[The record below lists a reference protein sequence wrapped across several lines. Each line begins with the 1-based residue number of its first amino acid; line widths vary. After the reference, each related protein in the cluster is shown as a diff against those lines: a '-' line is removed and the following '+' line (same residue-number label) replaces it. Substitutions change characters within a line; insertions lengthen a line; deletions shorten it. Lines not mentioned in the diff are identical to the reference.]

1 MLKPVTAVTA
11 VDDPRPLESPEDQP
25 EEIIADGIARFVIGR
40 FESFR
45 RHRNRTDLDNACN
58 TAMRQYQ
65 GQYSPE
71 KLAEISRFGGSKVY
85 SRMISTKCRAATALL
100 RDVFLGADKT
110 WGVEPTPDPTLPEDV
125 TGQIDQ
131 MVMMEVMALTQNGVA
146 PEPAVI
152 EQRRMQLQAAGAQAQ
167 VQKAREYAE
176 AAENRLQDLL
186 LEGGFYE
193 AMIEFLTDLPIYPY
207 ACIKGP
213 VVQNVV
219 DTKWEGGYMREVRTP
234 RLMWYR
240 VAPQDVYFTPGVS
253 RIADA
258 AAVEHI
264 KLSRGDL
271 QSMRG
276 LPGYNDAGI
285 EAILRDYP
293 EGYTMAMVDDATRAV
308 LENRESPMLNSSGLY
323 DTLEYTGAMRG
334 QLLLDHNFTEKQVPD
349 PEQDYHIKAWVC
361 GRHTV
366 KVHINPNPK
375 KRSDYF
381 ATSYEKIPGSLQ
393 GNGIP
398 AIIEDV
404 EGVANACLRSL
415 VNNMSIASGP
425 QVAINEERLSPSTNS
440 DDLYPWKR
448 WRFISDPMANSVEKP
463 IDFFQP
469 QSNANELLG
478 VYKEMLNIADDN
490 SAIPRYMTGSEKVG
504 GAARTA
510 SGLSMLLNNASKM
523 LQTVASNID
532 REIME
537 PLLQNLYDLLML
549 TDESGLL
556 RGDEN
561 IAVKGVQV
569 AMQKETERMRK
580 LEFLNITGNPIDMG
594 IIGPE
599 GRAHILRDLADDLG
613 MPGTSVVPNDVVL
626 KQRIQAQ
633 QHAAQQQ
640 AAAPEEDGA
649 QRPSEPFDNAH
660 RTRNMS

>member
-1 MLKPVTAVTA
+1 MAQMLHAVETVESLDDVKP
-11 VDDPRPLESPEDQP
+11 PETIA
-25 EEIIADGIARFVIGR
+25 EEVIGDGVARFVIGR
-40 FESFR
+40 FESFKA
-45 RHRNRTDLDNACN
+45 HADRTNLDGACN
-58 TAMRQYQ
+58 TAARQYQ
-65 GQYSPE
+65 GKYSAA
-71 KLAEISRFGGSKVY
+71 KLAEIAQFGGSKVY

-110 WGVEPTPDPTLPEDV
+110 WGIDPTPDPTLPDEI

-131 MVMMEVMALTQNGVA
+131 MVMMEIMAMTQGGQA
-146 PEPAVI
+146 PEQSMI

-167 VQKAREYAE
+167 VQKAQGYAL
-176 AAENRLQDLL
+176 AAERRLHDLL
-186 LEGGFYE
+186 EEGGFYT

-207 ACIKGP
+207 ACVKGP
-213 VVQNVV
+213 VVQNIV
-219 DTKWEGGYMREVRTP
+219 DTKWVDGYMQEVKTP

-240 VAPQDVYFTPGVS
+240 VAPQDIYYTPGVS

-258 AAVEHI
+258 DIIEHT
-264 KLSRGDL
+264 KLSRSDL
-271 QSMRG
+271 QSMVG
-276 LPGYNDAGI
+276 LPGYNNAGI
-285 EAILRDYP
+285 RSILTEYP
-293 EGYTMAMVDDATRAV
+293 GGYVMSRVDDSTRAD
-308 LENRESPMLNSSGLY
+308 LENRESPGFNSSGLY
-323 DTLEYTGAMRG
+323 DALEYTGAVNG
-334 QLLLDHNFTEKQVPD
+334 QLLLDHGFKQ
-349 PEQDYHIKAWVC
+349 EQVQDALQDFHVKAWII
-361 GRHTV
+361 GRHTI

-375 KRSDYF
+375 KRHDYF
-381 ATSYEKIPGSLQ
+381 LTSYEKIPGSVQ

-425 QVAINEERLSPSTNS
+425 QVAINEERLSPSTDS
-440 DDLYPWKR
+440 DSLYPWKR
-448 WRFISDPMANSVEKP
+448 WRFVSDPLANVAEKP

-469 QSNANELLG
+469 QSNATELLG

-532 REIME
+532 REVME
-537 PLLQNLYDLLML
+537 PMLQNLYDLLML

-561 IAVKGVQV
+561 IVVKGVQV

-580 LEFLNITGNPIDMG
+580 LEFLNITNNPTDLG

-599 GRAHILRDLADDLG
+599 GRAHILRDLSEDLG
-613 MPGTSVVPNDVVL
+613 MPGTSVVPDDVVL
-626 KQRIQAQ
+626 RQRVG
-633 QHAAQQQ
+633 QQQ
-640 AAAPEEDGA
+640 AQAAQAQVEKPSDKGA
-649 QRPSEPFDNAH
+649 RVNAPLDNAH
-660 RTRNMS
+660 RTRNNP